1 MFLPIELIRKEN
13 IPCKSVAIDIFRI
26 NGRIKHLKEK
36 FKEINF
42 YKNL

>member
-1 MFLPIELIRKEN
+1 MFLPIEPIRKEN
-13 IPCKSVAIDIFRI
+13 IPYKNVTIDIFRI

-42 YKNL
+42 YNNL